1 MPKVNEVIQSLL
13 LSLLL
18 LRTFAALLLCCFT
31 ALLLYCFT
39 AVLICNSTAE
49 AHLRGAKVNEVITL
63 FTTIVTASSQL
74 YPTGHLRGAE
84 VNEVEDVCV
93 RVVQEVGP
101 VGIRLHLQSGWGLQ
115 LLVYEA

>member
-1 MPKVNEVIQSLL
+1 MRSYTLYF
-13 LSLLL
+13 S
-18 LRTFAALLLCCFT
+18 RYCFFAP
-31 ALLLYCFT
+31 LLLYCFT
-39 AVLICNSTAE
+39 ALLLHCCTDL
-49 AHLRGAKVNEVITL
+49 HLRGAEVNEVIPL
-63 FTTIVTASSQL
+63 FTTIVTASSQR